1 MNKRYRDVGRC
12 RPGSA
17 ALKTHQM
24 SSSLAA
30 QTALGAATNRN
41 RGGKDTLAA
50 YISVLSELLAVSRCH
65 ARSGALAIWR
75 SLSGRHTH
83 RRCHQQDPD
92 LYALCEIMTVL
103 YRPGLTLNGAGGQ
116 NGVCVCV
123 CVCVSVCQGDIG
135 AGYEDFT
142 QGCIKC
148 LP

>member
-65 ARSGALAIWR
+65 ARSGARDMVLVVRAAHTPPMSSAGSR
-75 SLSGRHTH
+75 SIRTLRDNDHPLPTRAHTQWGRWSKWF
-83 RRCHQQDPD
+83 
-92 LYALCEIMTVL
+92 
-103 YRPGLTLNGAGGQ
+103 
-116 NGVCVCV
+116 VCVCL
-123 CVCVSVCQGDIG
+123 CVCQGDIG